1 MLNKNTID
9 ILSASLNP
17 HRLLWSL
24 SDNNNAGTLT
34 LGETDTLE
42 LKVGFELIK
51 GALSDSFRYRLIRYP
66 HNPHSQVIHDEW
78 VTGVPHDRKFIS
90 GFTKDMLSTFVDSL
104 DIEKGL
110 NYYDRAWSV
119 VSTSKGQG
127 YRNVYVHKETVND
140 CSTRFVLSIVK
151 DEYGSDYDVRR
162 VAPDGSESQ
171 LYSGP
176 MEKAFLIFALITD
189 FTAGFGKPTSK
200 EKEGSE
206 SVS

>member
-24 SDNNNAGTLT
+24 SDNNNTGALT

-42 LKVGFELIK
+42 LRVGFELIK

-66 HNPHSQVIHDEW
+66 HNPHSQVIHNEW

-90 GFTKDMLSTFVDSL
+90 GFTKDMLSAFVDSL
-104 DIEKGL
+104 DLDKGL

-119 VSTSKGQG
+119 VQTSAGQG
-127 YRNVYVHKETVND
+127 HKNVYIHKETIEGCVTRYVLKND
-140 CSTRFVLSIVK
+140 YHSNYEVIRVSPDSTEI
-151 DEYGSDYDVRR
+151 
-162 VAPDGSESQ
+162 Q

-189 FTAGFGKPTSK
+189 FTTGFGKPTSK
-200 EKEGSE
+200 EKEGPE
-206 SVS
+206 SVE